1 MLISIN
7 GSPAASGPCASKK
20 LFIFPDPYSIEKP
33 KKNSTGAAMFLLP
46 NFPIASPD
54 TLLPG
59 FVDEISAKI
68 LNIVITRLIKKIMK
82 FEDIIRNDAEIKVNV
97 SMIMILVK
105 SPS

>member
-1 MLISIN
+1 MVL
-7 GSPAASGPCASKK
+7 
-20 LFIFPDPYSIEKP
+20 
-33 KKNSTGAAMFLLP
+33 MP

-54 TLLPG
+54 ALLPG
-59 FVDEISAKI
+59 FVDEINAKI

-97 SMIMILVK
+97 SMIMVLVK